1 MNIDTTD
8 IFKKSFRKLLK
19 KDIKLIDEYE
29 QLLKDLEKEPTLGT
43 ELGNGRYKIRLKN
56 SSNNKGKS
64 AGYRVVT
71 YTKIENTIVLV
82 YIYSK
87 SKEESVSSHKINEF
101 ISSYKMNKSLL

>member
-19 KDIKLIDEYE
+19 KDKKLIDEYE
-29 QLLKDLEKEPTLGT
+29 ELLNNLETNQTLGT
-43 ELGNGRYKIRLKN
+43 PLGNGRYKIRLKN
-56 SSNNKGKS
+56 NSNNKGKS

-71 YTKIENTIVLV
+71 YTKIDDTILLV

-87 SKEESVSSHKINEF
+87 SNLESISTHKIDEIISNYKNE
-101 ISSYKMNKSLL
+101 SL